1 MNTIFILILVS
12 SILLLLL
19 QDPSGILTAMLSG
32 GMGGLQFGLKLI
44 VIYSIWL
51 SMLIILEK
59 ANIDKYIAKAIQ
71 KPLKKLFPKES
82 NEAYLYL
89 SLNLSCN
96 ILGMG
101 GASTPAGIKAVE
113 SMGRQKNK
121 IMLAVIN
128 SCSIQ
133 LIPTTVIAM
142 RAVLHSK
149 IDIIVP
155 SLIASL
161 FSTALAIILVKILV
175 KDN

>member
-1 MNTIFILILVS
+1 MNAIFFLILLSSLIILLLRDPS
-12 SILLLLL
+12 SILA
-19 QDPSGILTAMLSG
+19 AMLSG
-32 GMGGLQFGLKLI
+32 GTNGLQFGLKLI

-51 SMLIILEK
+51 NILIILEK
-59 ANIDKYIAKAIQ
+59 ANIDKQIAKVIR

-82 NEAYLYL
+82 DEAYLHL

-113 SMGRQKNK
+113 TMGRQKNK
-121 IMLAVIN
+121 VMLTVIN

-142 RAVLHSK
+142 RASLGSRVDIVL
-149 IDIIVP
+149 P
-155 SLIASL
+155 SLIASF
-161 FSTALAIILVKILV
+161 FSTFLAIVLVKLLV